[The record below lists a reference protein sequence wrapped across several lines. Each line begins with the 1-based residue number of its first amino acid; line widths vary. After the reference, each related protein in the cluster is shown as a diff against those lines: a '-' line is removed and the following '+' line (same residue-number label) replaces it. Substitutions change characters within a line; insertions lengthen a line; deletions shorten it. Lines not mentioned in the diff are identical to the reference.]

1 MQDYPKAL
9 YLNGLMRQVDN
20 FDQEQDA
27 REEGFMDWAKD
38 HHRHD
43 APAQAELKHE
53 ATPAPINA
61 DPDPSLPPTERNKP
75 GPKPKAK

>member
-27 REEGFMDWAKD
+27 REEGFMDWGKD
-38 HHRHD
+38 HSRND
-43 APAQAELKHE
+43 SALPQELDE
-53 ATPAPINA
+53 QVPINA
-61 DPDPSLPPTERNKP
+61 DPDPSLPPLERNKP
-75 GPKPKAK
+75 GRKPKAH

>member
-9 YLNGLMRQVDN
+9 YFNGVMRQVDN

-43 APAQAELKHE
+43 VPAQAELKHE
-53 ATPAPINA
+53 DAPAPINA
-61 DPDPSLPPTERNKP
+61 DPDPSLPPERNKP
-75 GPKPKAK
+75 GRPKGK